1 MTRNA
6 SFVARVNPEVEILG
20 KAKKV
25 SLQISCWLLNPSQTL
40 LNLPFIRRIA
50 TLTDYF
56 VRMSDRRPP
65 VHYDSQVTKHLSLF
79 PWHYFQR

>member
-20 KAKKV
+20 KAKKKC
-25 SLQISCWLLNPSQTL
+25 SLQISCWLLNPSQIL

-65 VHYDSQVTKHLSLF
+65 VHYDSQVT
-79 PWHYFQR
+79 